1 MGSKLMKQQRVLQIA
16 GQSETAFKV
25 FVVGRDSLA
34 SASLAETLIHSLG
47 WNAVAAQ
54 SADLLRALEATESSL
69 VIISSE
75 LNPKAGT
82 GFDLA
87 TRVSCAHPNASIVI
101 LLDSP
106 SREAVLKAFHSG
118 ARGVFY
124 RQEPITEFIDC
135 VEHVRRGS
143 IWAGKEVSDI
153 FLETFRSLPAPGMP
167 LNGGS
172 KSLTKRELQ
181 VVQCAARGKSNRTI
195 ASELFLSEHTVKNY
209 LFRAFEKLGVSSR
222 VELLFHLTLQ
232 GQSPGP
238 PRAPEV
244 KPRETEAG
252 IAVEIQ

>member
-1 MGSKLMKQQRVLQIA
+1 MKSKLIKQEKVLQIA
-16 GQSETAFKV
+16 GQRETAFKV
-25 FVVGRDSLA
+25 FIVGRDSLA
-34 SASLAETLIHSLG
+34 SALLADTLMHSLG
-47 WNAVAAQ
+47 WSSVATQ
-54 SADLLRALEATESSL
+54 SADLLRVLETTESSL
-69 VIISSE
+69 VIISSD
-75 LNPKAGT
+75 LSSKAGT

-87 TRVSCAHPNASIVI
+87 ARVSCAHPNASIVL
-101 LLDSP
+101 LLDLP

-124 RQEPITEFIDC
+124 REEPITEFIDC
-135 VEHVRRGS
+135 VEHVRKGS

-153 FLETFRSLPAPGMP
+153 FLETFRSLPAPSAP
-167 LNGGS
+167 LTGDV

-232 GQSPGP
+232 GKSLGP
-238 PRAPEV
+238 SNAMEERPM
-244 KPRETEAG
+244 EA
-252 IAVEIQ
+252 ELL